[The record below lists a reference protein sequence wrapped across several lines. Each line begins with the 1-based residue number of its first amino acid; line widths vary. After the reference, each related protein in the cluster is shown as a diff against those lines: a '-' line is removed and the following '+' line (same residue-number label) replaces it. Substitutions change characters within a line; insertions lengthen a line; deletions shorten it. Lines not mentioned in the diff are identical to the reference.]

1 MTATGSIYVRVEGE
15 EKDIFVN
22 QRNTANALNG
32 DRVEVV
38 VMHRGRDGKMEG
50 EITRIVERS
59 RKPYVGIAEVGA
71 HQIFYGRIRAVCR
84 WTSTSPNG
92 CTPT

>member
-50 EITRIVERS
+50 EIHAS
-59 RKPYVGIAEVGA
+59 SNAAANPMSA
-71 HQIFYGRIRAVCR
+71 
-84 WTSTSPNG
+84 SPK
-92 CTPT
+92 